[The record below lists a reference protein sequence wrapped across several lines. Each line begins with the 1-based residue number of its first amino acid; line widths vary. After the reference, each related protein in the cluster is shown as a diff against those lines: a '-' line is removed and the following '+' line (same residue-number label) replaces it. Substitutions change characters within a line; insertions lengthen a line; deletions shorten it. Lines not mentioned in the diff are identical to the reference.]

1 MKFFRSPSKLNATSV
16 LLLLFFCYY
25 STDAFDA
32 FEPNGNITIK
42 WDVISWTPDGYVQYR
57 HIQPPGWSLKWTW
70 AKDEVIWSM
79 LGSQTTEQ
87 GNCSKFKGDIPH
99 CCKKDPTVIDL
110 LPETP
115 DNQQIA
121 NYCKGGVVNSW
132 GQDPSNS
139 ISSFQLSV
147 GSAGT
152 TNNTVRI
159 PKNFTLNAPG
169 PGYTCGPAKIVKP
182 TKFITPDGRGVT
194 QAMMTWNVTCTYSQF
209 MAQNN
214 PTCCVSVS
222 SLCNDRIV
230 PCPTCSCGCKNNGTK
245 PGSCVETTLLLCCTD
260 HMCSVGIH
268 WHVKLNYKDYWRVKI
283 TITNFNYHM
292 NYSQWNLI
300 VQHSNLDN
308 ITQVFNIN
316 YKSLTPYGDQINDT
330 AMLWGVKSSNDL
342 LVQPGPSGTVQFE
355 LLLRKGTSNLTLD
368 KGWAFPRRVYFDGD
382 DCIMPPS
389 DADPHMPNAASH
401 WKVSFLKLVVTL
413 MFSMTFFFANTYKSY
428 ARSLLVVHHIFSLH
442 AKIILFLYFS
452 QAHSVPRAV

>member
-32 FEPNGNITIK
+32 FDPNGNITIK
-42 WDVISWTPDGYVQYR
+42 WDVISWTPDGYVVSSLALPYILGVR
-57 HIQPPGWSLKWTW
+57 TTHIQPPGWSLKWTW

-79 LGSQTTEQ
+79 LESQTTEQ

-115 DNQQIA
+115 HNQQIA
-121 NYCKGGVVNSW
+121 NYCKGGVVKSW

-169 PGYTCGPAKIVKP
+169 PGYTL
-182 TKFITPDGRGVT
+182 
-194 QAMMTWNVTCTYSQF
+194 TWNVTCTYSQF

-214 PTCCVSVS
+214 PTCCVSIS
-222 SLCNDRIV
+222 SLYNDTIV

-245 PGSCVETTLLLCCTD
+245 PGSCVEKAAPSFNCFGPWKEQLYSFGPVHRSYVSSWNSLACEAQLQGLLE
-260 HMCSVGIH
+260 G
-268 WHVKLNYKDYWRVKI
+268 
-283 TITNFNYHM
+283 
-292 NYSQWNLI
+292 
-300 VQHSNLDN
+300 
-308 ITQVFNIN
+308 
-316 YKSLTPYGDQINDT
+316 
-330 AMLWGVKSSNDL
+330 
-342 LVQPGPSGTVQFE
+342 
-355 LLLRKGTSNLTLD
+355 
-368 KGWAFPRRVYFDGD
+368 
-382 DCIMPPS
+382 
-389 DADPHMPNAASH
+389 
-401 WKVSFLKLVVTL
+401 
-413 MFSMTFFFANTYKSY
+413 
-428 ARSLLVVHHIFSLH
+428 
-442 AKIILFLYFS
+442 
-452 QAHSVPRAV
+452 